1 MSKKN
6 KKSTENTKKDG
17 EKLRLAT
24 EVATRALATFVS
36 GEDYLPN
43 PDPILKAKGGN
54 IKVYRNFVDSH
65 LSSVKNK
72 RFAAITSRPWTI
84 DGSKGDAKKAKM
96 LEEYLWNLGFRDIIS
111 QMLEAIGYGYAVHEI
126 VWNAVET
133 EMGTLILPTAIK
145 DRPQE
150 WFKFDDDG
158 KLLFQDKTA
167 NRSQVPDKKFL
178 VTRNRPTAS
187 NPYGDPVYSRC
198 FWPLTFKK
206 GGLKFWM
213 LFVEKYGIP
222 KALGKV
228 PAGTTDKDQKT
239 FLKMLAGLVQ
249 DAVAVFPNT
258 GSVEL
263 LSPPAGT
270 GSDIHSKLVQWADS
284 EISKAWLGETL
295 TTEQTSSGGTQAMA
309 TVHNDV
315 RADLAIDDAAMIE
328 SSINQLIRWIY
339 EINWPTEKV
348 IPWMN
353 IILPEDLQQARLER
367 DLKLRQLGVKFNA
380 QYITDVYGIDEKYF
394 EMTEVQQGG
403 AMFAEGPEKKPH
415 KTGIRNAGLE
425 LRKQVN
431 EFTEHLAD
439 ECEKIDFLAPIRE
452 LVENAKSLEEVRDK
466 LGGCY
471 GEMPME
477 KIEEEMEQAFI
488 AADLAGRFTLLRKA
502 GIIDG

>member
-6 KKSTENTKKDG
+6 KKSTENNKKDG

-96 LEEYLWNLGFRDIIS
+96 LEEYLWNLEFRYTIS
-111 QMLEAIGYGYAVHEI
+111 QMLEAVGYGYAVHEI

-133 EMGTLILPTAIK
+133 EMGTLILPTEIK

-228 PAGTTDKDQKT
+228 PAGTTVQDQNT
-239 FLKMLAGLVQ
+239 FLKMLSGLVQ

-284 EISKAWLGETL
+284 EMSKAWLGETL

-380 QYITDVYGIDEKYF
+380 QYITDIYGIDEKYF
-394 EMTEVQQGG
+394 EMTEVQQG
-403 AMFAEGPEKKPH
+403 AMFAEGPEKKP
-415 KTGIRNAGLE
+415 KVRNTSHE
-425 LRKQVN
+425 LRNNVN
-431 EFTEHLAD
+431 AFTEHLAN

-466 LGGCY
+466 LGGCF
-471 GEMPME
+471 GEMPMD
-477 KIEEEMEQAFI
+477 KVADEMEQAFI
-488 AADLAGRFTLLRKA
+488 AADLAGRFAILKKA

>member
-1 MSKKN
+1 MSKK
-6 KKSTENTKKDG
+6 KRKSTENTQKGG

-43 PDPILKAKGGN
+43 PDPILKAQGGN

-65 LSSVKNK
+65 LDAVKNK

-96 LEEYLWNLGFRDIIS
+96 LEEYLWNLELRNTIS
-111 QMLEAIGYGYAVHEI
+111 QMLEADGYGYAVHEI
-126 VWNAVET
+126 VWDAVET

-150 WFKFDDDG
+150 WFKFDDEG
-158 KLLFQDKTA
+158 ELLFQDKNT
-167 NRSQVPDKKFL
+167 NRAQVPDKKFL

-187 NPYGDPVYSRC
+187 NPYGEPVYSRC

-213 LFVEKYGIP
+213 IFVEKYGIP

-228 PAGTTDKDQKT
+228 PAGTTVQDT
-239 FLKMLAGLVQ
+239 FLKMLSGLVQ

-263 LSPPAGT
+263 LSPNSGAA
-270 GSDIHSKLVQWADS
+270 SDIHSKLVQWADS
-284 EISKAWLGETL
+284 EMSKAWLGETL

-315 RADLAIDDAAMIE
+315 RSDLALDDAAMVE

-339 EINWPTEKV
+339 EINWPNEKV

-353 IILPEDLQQARLER
+353 IILPEDMQQARLER
-367 DLKLRQLGVKFNA
+367 DTKLTQLGVKFNA
-380 QYITDVYGIDEKYF
+380 KYITDVYGINENYF
-394 EMTEVQQGG
+394 EMQEVQPQGG
-403 AMFAEGPEKKPH
+403 AMFAEGPEKKP
-415 KTGIRNAGLE
+415 KVRNASHE

-431 EFTEHLAD
+431 AFTEHLVD
-439 ECEKIDFLAPIRE
+439 ECEKVDFLAPIRE
-452 LVENAKSLEEVRDK
+452 LVENANSLEEVRDK
-466 LGGCY
+466 LIGCY
-471 GEMPME
+471 AEMPMNNVA
-477 KIEEEMEQAFI
+477 KEMEQAFL
-488 AADLAGRFTLLRKA
+488 AADLAGRFSILKKA

>member
-6 KKSTENTKKDG
+6 KKQQNDTQSKRN
-17 EKLRLAT
+17 LQLAK
-24 EVATRALATFVS
+24 EVATRNVAEYITGL
-36 GEDYLPN
+36 DYLPN
-43 PDPILKAKGGN
+43 PDTILQKNGGN
-54 IKVYRNFVDSH
+54 IKVYREMVDAH
-65 LSSVKNK
+65 LDAVKNK
-72 RFAAITSRPWTI
+72 RFASITSRAWTI
-84 DGSKGDAKKAKM
+84 DGSKGDAKKAQFI
-96 LEEYLWNLGFRDIIS
+96 EEYLWNIDLRNTIS
-111 QMLEAIGYGYAVHEI
+111 QMLEAIGFGFAVHEI
-126 VWNAVET
+126 VWNAVQT
-133 EMGTLILPTAIK
+133 EIGVLILPTAIK
-145 DRPQE
+145 DRKQE
-150 WFKFDDDG
+150 WFKFGNDG
-158 KLLFQDKTA
+158 ELLLQKKDST
-167 NRSQVPDKKFL
+167 REQMPDRKFL
-178 VTRNRPTAS
+178 VTRNRPTVT
-187 NPYGDPVYSRC
+187 NPYGNAVYSRC
-198 FWPLTFKK
+198 FWPLAFKK

-213 LFVEKYGIP
+213 LFVEKYGMP
-222 KALGKV
+222 KAIGKV
-228 PAGTTDKDQKT
+228 PPTATEKEQQD
-239 FLKMLAGLVQ
+239 FLKMLVGLVR
-249 DAVAVFPNT
+249 DAVAVIPQT

-263 LSPPAGT
+263 LETRLSGT
-270 GSDIHSKLVQWADS
+270 NPHSEIIAWADKAM
-284 EISKAWLGETL
+284 SKAWLGETL

-315 RADLAIDDAAMIE
+315 RADLALDDAAMIE

-339 EINWPTEKV
+339 EINWPNEKE

-367 DLKLRQLGVKFNA
+367 DVKLTQLGVKFNA

-394 EMTEVQQGG
+394 EMLEAQPQ
-403 AMFAEGPEKKPH
+403 ASMFAEHDPKPN
-415 KTGIRNAGLE
+415 KPKVRNTSHE